1 MPATPAC
8 CRSSDPRRRPA
19 SALLMDHAVS
29 ELQRIGLK
37 LFFQETGE
45 DAAPLRSRDFIPV
58 FHGWIQTHAVDGL
71 LIDVVDYEHLPEGPG
86 VMLVA
91 HEGNYSIDLRDRRMG
106 LLYFRK
112 QAVDGSLPQRLVSL
126 CRLVLEAGRLLENEP
141 QLGGRVK
148 FRGDQ
153 VQLIANDRL
162 LAPNTEDTLTALRS
176 ALSQFLNQLYDG
188 AECEV
193 SRDSDPQERLT
204 LTVRAPQPVSIQTL
218 LDRVGG

>member
-19 SALLMDHAVS
+19 SALFMDHAVS

-45 DAAPLRSRDFIPV
+45 GAAPLRPRDFIPV
-58 FHGWIQTHAVDGL
+58 FHGWIQAHAVDGL

-86 VMLVA
+86 VMLIT

-126 CRLVLEAGRLLENEP
+126 CRLVLEAGRLLENEL

-162 LAPNTEDTLTALRS
+162 LAPNTEDTLTALRP

-218 LDRVGG
+218 FDRVGG